1 MTIQTNEPSH
11 YFNLHVSGLGYVN
24 RIREVKVKRGEPF
37 WACELSALHGAQDA
51 IQYTKF
57 DCRVSG
63 NVAETWIKK
72 LINAEQENK
81 KILIGFKL
89 GDLYADVFT
98 YEQGSKKG
106 ETGVSLK
113 ARLLFI
119 AWIKVDGVCIYLAP
133 PANHSSDTPAEASD
147 SAHHAS
153 EQCAAGE
160 GMTVEA

>member
-1 MTIQTNEPSH
+1 MIIQNNEPSH

-24 RIREVKVKRGEPF
+24 RLREVKVKRGEPF
-37 WACELSALHGAQDA
+37 WACELSALHGAHDA

-72 LINAEQENK
+72 LANAEQANK

-89 GDLYADVFT
+89 GDLYTETFT

-133 PANHSSDTPAEASD
+133 PAHQSSDTPVEESD
-147 SAHHAS
+147 SMRHAS

-160 GMTVEA
+160 AVTAEA